1 MRNKVISAL
10 LLGFYLVLSMPAAK
24 AADLPVLTWE
34 RGKEHN
40 IVLGGNTA
48 RNWQM
53 IVHSTNGSDL
63 IFNKSKPNKRGFIV
77 FSLNIPGD
85 YPLGTY
91 TIQTKSATTQSTVV
105 AGIRLIELSAYNLIE
120 LPIKLFTILFIMIFL
135 ISTLS
140 ILRMS
145 KYEQIQYL
153 KEKREVKLPNLLA
166 RIYRLRNSS
175 VESIRKSFFK
185 FLITREGEML
195 HKISPLAWALIPL
208 VSAVLGAYIG
218 ASTRVSGGVSHVSVA
233 LFVFTAIVGIIDPYS
248 GFMASAGFAFA
259 QAILGNVATI
269 RGLMGLIA
277 VGIAWVGPG
286 IISSLYR
293 QMLEKD
299 AYINRIARVIPD
311 LFASVMGAFIFVLGE
326 LLANSFTNHIGSFG
340 VDRLYI
346 PIFIGIIIFIRI
358 KTEHF
363 LFRNIHIGGQ
373 NYQIRTLTLPR
384 VVSPRTVLF
393 MAIYLSAVCYVWT
406 QSIPFALSSAVI
418 LSIPLLLLL
427 VRFGAPQITGLK
439 AVERNIVAEGMVLCI
454 LAYGIFMEIQSMPY
468 DVNQKGRYFIIFSAL
483 ILIGHGIYSSI
494 CDTSSRDKIEE
505 L

>member
-1 MRNKVISAL
+1 MRNKFIAAL
-10 LLGFYLVLSMPAAK
+10 LLGFYLVISMPAAK

-40 IVLGGNTA
+40 IILGGNSA

-53 IVHSTNGSDL
+53 IVHSTNGTDL
-63 IFNKSKPNKRGFIV
+63 LFNKSKPNKRGFIV
-77 FSLNIPGD
+77 FSLNIPAD

-91 TIQTKSATTQSTVV
+91 TIQTKTVTTQSTVV
-105 AGIRLIELSAYNLIE
+105 AGIRLIELTSYNLIE
-120 LPIKLFTILFIMIFL
+120 LPIKLFIILFVMIFL

-153 KEKREVKLPNLLA
+153 KEKRDVKLPNIFA
-166 RIYRLRNSS
+166 RVYNLRNSS
-175 VESIRKSFFK
+175 VESIRKSLFK

-208 VSAVLGAYIG
+208 VSAALGAFIG

-233 LFVFTAIVGIIDPYS
+233 LFVLTAIVGIIDPYS
-248 GFMASAGFAFA
+248 GFMATAGFAFA
-259 QAILGNVATI
+259 QAVLGNVGSMRA
-269 RGLMGLIA
+269 LMGLIA
-277 VGIAWVGPG
+277 VGVAWVGPG

-299 AYINRIARVIPD
+299 GFTYRFARVIPE
-311 LFASVMGAFIFVLGE
+311 LAASAMGAFIFVLGE

-346 PIFIGIIIFIRI
+346 PVFMGLIIFVRI
-358 KTEHF
+358 KIENF

-384 VVSPRTVLF
+384 VVSPRTALF
-393 MAIYLSAVCYVWT
+393 IALYLAGVCYVWT
-406 QSIPFALSSAVI
+406 QSIPFAISSAAI

-427 VRFGAPQITGLK
+427 VRFGAPQIKRLK
-439 AVERNIVAEGMVLCI
+439 SVERNILAEGIVLCL
-454 LAYGIFMEIQSMPY
+454 LAYGIFMEVQSMPY
-468 DVNQKGRYFIIFSAL
+468 DVNQKGRYFIIYSAL
-483 ILIGHGIYSSI
+483 VLIGHGIYSSF